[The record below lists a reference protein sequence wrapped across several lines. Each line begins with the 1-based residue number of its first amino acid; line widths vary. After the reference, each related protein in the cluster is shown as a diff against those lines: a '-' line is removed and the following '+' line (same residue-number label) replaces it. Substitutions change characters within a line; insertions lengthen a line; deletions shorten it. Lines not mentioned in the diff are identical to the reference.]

1 MAKTQVPGSY
11 IKDDAITT
19 AKIADNTIQ
28 AAHLHS
34 SHGITTNNIGEHA
47 NNKYYTDARVDTRLA
62 ATKSSNFVTTGNIQ
76 VNSDSNYIK
85 LGSGDDLFIKHNGTD
100 SYIEN
105 YTGHLYIKN
114 FADDKDIHFQ
124 SDDGSGGTTSY
135 MYLDGS
141 ETSVR
146 FAQNLRIDD
155 GIRARFGASND
166 LQIYH
171 SGTDS
176 FIDESGTGKLF
187 IRSNEIRL
195 NKYSGE
201 FMIRAIAD
209 GAVTL
214 YHDNSAKIATTS
226 TGVSVTGGVNTTGTV
241 TADTHFTSSD
251 TNATLSATGTG
262 NVYLRPNGYSTTTGQ
277 VHIATSGDATFS
289 NNVIVT
295 GNLTVNGSQTVLNTA
310 TLDVEDKNITLNK
323 GSGDT
328 SSTADGAGITI
339 QDAVDASND
348 ATLLWNA
355 AGDKFVTSHALDVTG
370 QLTTNDRL
378 KIIGPSGGSG
388 ILYIFDSDNGVAVT
402 DGLLLQKSGNQGY
415 IYNRESAGSLNLG
428 AGNTNNYLTITSA
441 GVLQAGGTSWFDQNR
456 NITNIPS
463 IEITNAA
470 SNSYGFIEMLGT
482 SGAYIDLKNSSSDD
496 YDMRL
501 ISFGTG
507 GEIVSGSGDIVIKRQ
522 GATKLSTSAAGITVT
537 GAITAS
543 ADISVVESSD
553 AKIIVNSVGDYFPSL
568 EIKRTSGS
576 SKTNYAWNFQIG
588 SSGFLNLVDGTNSYY
603 AAIFKNNGDIALSND
618 TDSTNPVLLLD
629 KSASSAT
636 FAGTISSGAIT
647 SSAVQTFTKSVYG
660 DFSTENFFRIK
671 LQNQGGITNDVGIGQ
686 HASGSMG
693 FNVTQGGE
701 FRFNEGTDGIV
712 GVIGANGVDA
722 RQGGF
727 RIGTTTVIDSSRN
740 LTNIGTISSGA
751 ITASA
756 TSTIQGNLL
765 LDVDNA
771 EINLKS
777 GVGTTSGAVNWTFNS
792 TGTDYASIKLPYA
805 TRASKGLWIDSGYPI
820 TIDATTRIDF
830 DIAGSTKMDLD
841 NSGLG
846 VTGTVVAS
854 GNVQHTGLTMTSGTD
869 IDQLIT
875 ATDSLTLS
883 DAWQDTSIAG
893 SDLATGTYIVQVY
906 ANDYAVG
913 GQHYN
918 EYYSGTMSW
927 YGSNTN
933 STGVDEIILHRA
945 GHAANNGDIYL
956 RTQRHNSGTLMLQIR
971 GGLSNTGASNYIFK
985 FRRMI

>member
-1 MAKTQVPGSY
+1 MAKTQVPSGY
-11 IKDDAITT
+11 IEDNAITT

-62 ATKSSNFVTTGNIQ
+62 ATKSANFVTTGNIL

-141 ETSVR
+141 ETSIR

-155 GIRARFGASND
+155 GVRARFGASND

-187 IRSNEIRL
+187 IRGSEIRL

-201 FMIRAIAD
+201 FMVRAIAD

-226 TGVSVTGGVNTTGTV
+226 SGVSVTGTV
-241 TADTHFTSSD
+241 DA
-251 TNATLSATGTG
+251 
-262 NVYLRPNGYSTTTGQ
+262 TGQ
-277 VHIATSGDATFS
+277 VTQTIAGSNYFRSIASSSGNAGLYMQNTSRNWYILNNAAGSLELYDGTASAVRMTINTSGDATFS

-370 QLTTNDRL
+370 ALTSTTINTGQGATEVYLMNQNVRT
-378 KIIGPSGGSG
+378 
-388 ILYIFDSDNGVAVT
+388 SDNANFASYQV
-402 DGLLLQKSGNQGY
+402 
-415 IYNRESAGSLNLG
+415 
-428 AGNTNNYLTITSA
+428 
-441 GVLQAGGTSWFDQNR
+441 GGTTVIASDR
-456 NITNIPS
+456 TMINIPQ
-463 IEITNAA
+463 IGITQTA

-522 GATKLSTSAAGITVT
+522 GSTKLSTSAVGITVT
-537 GAITAS
+537 GSLT
-543 ADISVVESSD
+543 SD
-553 AKIIVNSVGDYFPSL
+553 
-568 EIKRTSGS
+568 
-576 SKTNYAWNFQIG
+576 
-588 SSGFLNLVDGTNSYY
+588 
-603 AAIFKNNGDIALSND
+603 
-618 TDSTNPVLLLD
+618 
-629 KSASSAT
+629 
-636 FAGTISSGAIT
+636 TISSGAIT
-647 SSAVQTFTKSVYG
+647 SSGALSVNSGSANVAATFQ
-660 DFSTENFFRIK
+660 STDAIAGIK
-671 LQNQGGITNDVGIGQ
+671 LQDSAGNVELS
-686 HASGSMG
+686 ASGSTFQVQPSGGAAQLTVDASGNATFAGDVTIDDKLTIGDATANSNSFIEFGERMAATESNIPFIG
-693 FNVTQGGE
+693 QTNSGNGVSQDLGLGANSSSGTVKIYAGNVTK
-701 FRFNEGTDGIV
+701 FNESAVRLKVANTYINFTEPLQMGGTEFLS
-712 GVIGANGVDA
+712 DA
-722 RQGGF
+722 R
-727 RIGTTTVIDSSRN
+727 N
-740 LTNIGTISSGA
+740 LSNIGTISSGA

-830 DIAGSTKMDLD
+830 DITGSTRMDLD

-869 IDQLIT
+869 IDQLYT

-893 SDLATGTYIVQVY
+893 SDLASGTYIVQVY
-906 ANDYAVG
+906 VNDYSVG
-913 GQHYN
+913 GGHYQ
-918 EYYSGTMSW
+918 EFYSGTMSW
-927 YGSNTN
+927 TSAGTN
-933 STGVDEIILHRA
+933 SNQTDEIILHRA
-945 GHAANNGDIYL
+945 GHAPNAGDIYL
-956 RTQRHNSGTLMLQIR
+956 RTERRYQSGDSGTLMLQIR
-971 GGLSNTGASNYIFK
+971 GSTTNSGASNYIFK